1 MSVFD
6 KDWFQRRSNYVV
18 KDESNSIGW
27 DSSLTSEYSKYL
39 YSSSKATGLCAKP
52 ELLVPEFREIM
63 NSVNV
68 KKDTECY
75 INTKDDS
82 SYTDGK
88 KIFVSAECLKDEDLS
103 CFTKLDI
110 MIGLL
115 LHESAHC
122 LFSNFSNLVEVTD
135 NLSYF
140 RKEIQNILEDEAI
153 EEKLCNRWP
162 GNANFISI
170 VKEKYFGKAID
181 DITANKPKNFVD
193 EIFSILL
200 LAIRYPNKLSEYVSK
215 SSDKT
220 KIEEIFGK
228 IYEAAYFSGYLKTS
242 SNYDVTKKTKELS
255 AEILNIILEYID
267 EKEFKSQVEEC
278 TSPNNNSG
286 NNNESKSSMKIYEEA
301 AEKLENAAEAKDES
315 ERNELAK
322 KFKKIESNKL
332 NSEIKTINRDITSVN
347 MKLKDSSF
355 IHSANEAEY
364 KRIFNDVI
372 SYSKILRKKI
382 LLNKTKDKL
391 MTLNNM
397 RSGSLNPSKL
407 AEAYQGV
414 EHTYD
419 KHILKRDKIE
429 LARYALVLVLD
440 ESGSMIRY
448 KNIIEHIAIMLYEAF
463 ANQHEIELFVFGH
476 GDKVNVYIDKRHKDK
491 FVLANTE
498 QQMEQNEGKSYK
510 YILSHVHS
518 QTKLN
523 AVIISLT
530 DSYYCFNE
538 EEFSSVLNEYR
549 DKYKDSFNLI
559 KLGSTEYDS
568 EESDDVNKKNDELYG
583 ENCWIRLNCR
593 DFDEIMPQ
601 IVNTLTPILIKNYS
615 KSEKLH
621 R

>member
-1 MSVFD
+1 
-6 KDWFQRRSNYVV
+6 
-18 KDESNSIGW
+18 
-27 DSSLTSEYSKYL
+27 
-39 YSSSKATGLCAKP
+39 
-52 ELLVPEFREIM
+52 
-63 NSVNV
+63 
-68 KKDTECY
+68 
-75 INTKDDS
+75 
-82 SYTDGK
+82 
-88 KIFVSAECLKDEDLS
+88 
-103 CFTKLDI
+103 
-110 MIGLL
+110 
-115 LHESAHC
+115 
-122 LFSNFSNLVEVTD
+122 
-135 NLSYF
+135 
-140 RKEIQNILEDEAI
+140 
-153 EEKLCNRWP
+153 
-162 GNANFISI
+162 
-170 VKEKYFGKAID
+170 
-181 DITANKPKNFVD
+181 
-193 EIFSILL
+193 
-200 LAIRYPNKLSEYVSK
+200 
-215 SSDKT
+215 
-220 KIEEIFGK
+220 
-228 IYEAAYFSGYLKTS
+228 
-242 SNYDVTKKTKELS
+242 
-255 AEILNIILEYID
+255 
-267 EKEFKSQVEEC
+267 
-278 TSPNNNSG
+278 
-286 NNNESKSSMKIYEEA
+286 
-301 AEKLENAAEAKDES
+301 
-315 ERNELAK
+315 
-322 KFKKIESNKL
+322 
-332 NSEIKTINRDITSVN
+332 
-347 MKLKDSSF
+347 
-355 IHSANEAEY
+355 
-364 KRIFNDVI
+364 
-372 SYSKILRKKI
+372 
-382 LLNKTKDKL
+382 

-448 KNIIEHIAIMLYEAF
+448 KNAIEHIAIMLYEAF

-476 GDKVNVYIDKRHKDK
+476 GDRVNVYIDKKHRDK
-491 FVLANTE
+491 FVLADTE

-510 YILSHVHS
+510 YILNHVHS

-601 IVNTLTPILIKNYS
+601 VVNTLTPILLKNYS